1 MVKRVCKLAVLAGM
15 MLGPAAWADDP
26 ASAGRGGPWTS
37 PQALRTG
44 DAAASPA
51 NFVQPPQGPWQPA
64 PAGNPP
70 VSYTR
75 SPQTAAQVS
84 GSGVVRLPPTG
95 TATPTGGS
103 APGPAVDGT
112 YREDGQFVTINING
126 KEMRLIKP
134 PSEVATR
141 TSVIPGMAEGTVR
154 GRLMQNGRPLANCR
168 VVIVPLEGQGKAY
181 RYDTNREPMSTVAN
195 AEGIYDFDHVP
206 VGKYKLTWL
215 PAGTNQWIRK
225 IAIKP
230 DVAVNAGQAVTV
242 NTIGTARQTIN

>member
-1 MVKRVCKLAVLAGM
+1 MVKRAWKLAVVAGM
-15 MLGPAAWADDP
+15 ILGSGAWLRADDP
-26 ASAGRGGPWTS
+26 ASAGRGQPWTA
-37 PQALRTG
+37 PQAARPG
-44 DAAASPA
+44 EAAASPA
-51 NFVQPPQGPWQPA
+51 NFVQPPQGPLQPA
-64 PAGNPP
+64 YAGNPP
-70 VSYTR
+70 APNAR
-75 SPQTAAQVS
+75 LPQAAVGVS
-84 GSGVVRLPPTG
+84 GSNIMRLPPTG
-95 TATPTGGS
+95 PAAG
-103 APGPAVDGT
+103 PGPAVDGT

-134 PSEVATR
+134 PSEVAANALAVSR
-141 TSVIPGMAEGTVR
+141 MAEGTVR

-181 RYDTNREPMSTVAN
+181 RYDPNREPMSTVAN

-230 DVAVNAGQAVTV
+230 DVAVSAGQAVTV